1 MKNKKS
7 DEDGCG
13 RGGGAEGKEDQSG
26 CGWTVYMWT

>member
-13 RGGGAEGKEDQSG
+13 RGGEGKEDRSG